1 MVLGMEMGVVARTK
15 EAVSSNEVGLT
26 DSPVCVCGVSEVCDG
41 SDHGGQVIRVCLK
54 VWIYLV

>member
-1 MVLGMEMGVVARTK
+1 MEMGVVARAK

-26 DSPVCVCGVSEVCDG
+26 DSPVCVCGVLEVCD
-41 SDHGGQVIRVCLK
+41 DGGYGAQVIRVCLK